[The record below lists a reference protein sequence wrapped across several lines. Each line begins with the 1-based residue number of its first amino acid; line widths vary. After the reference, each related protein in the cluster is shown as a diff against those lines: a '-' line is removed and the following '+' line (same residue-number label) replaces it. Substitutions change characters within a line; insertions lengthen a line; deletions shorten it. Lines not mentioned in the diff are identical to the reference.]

1 MDIEELRRF
10 ESNLEKR
17 VWNFVPMTIATTTV
31 GAGGLMLGKYL
42 DNKSVTYTGVGLLC
56 ATVVYAA
63 FYLRAR
69 KYSAII
75 REGINEYHRRGEMT
89 EENITSIN
97 MDEIEF

>member
-1 MDIEELRRF
+1 
-10 ESNLEKR
+10 
-17 VWNFVPMTIATTTV
+17 MTIATTTV
-31 GAGGLMLGKYL
+31 GVGGLILGEYL
-42 DNKSVTYTGVGLLC
+42 DNKSVSYTGLGLLC
-56 ATVVYAA
+56 VTVVYAV

-97 MDEIEF
+97 MDEVEL